1 MLQGSNQNRN
11 VHLPLGQSIALKHLA
26 PFIERSYRRYHD
38 MLLNVISDHNE
49 LKAAIDILLKKEI
62 SAGIQTIRYQLSTLQ
77 TTNGQSPFATIY
89 LEIDKDYG
97 YVTEQ
102 AVLVEEML
110 KQRIEGMKNYK
121 GQEIAEAFPKLV
133 YLLDEHNCLEGGKY
147 DYLTELAAECMAKR
161 MVPDLQS
168 AKILRENYEGGTFPP
183 MGCRSHLSPWYDEN
197 GNQKWYG
204 RFNQG
209 VVSLNLP
216 QIGLLAKGDM
226 DKFWKLLDARLEL
239 CFEALMFRHELLKG
253 TKSDVAPILWQHG
266 ALARLQ
272 PGETIDKLLVGG
284 YSTISLG
291 YVGVY
296 EMVQAM
302 LGVSHTTEEGKKFA
316 EDVMK
321 HLKNTVDRWKK
332 ETTIGFGL
340 YGSPAESLQYRFAR
354 IDKAKFGEIKNVT
367 DKLYYTN
374 SYHVHVTEKIG
385 AFDKL
390 AFEAPF
396 HSLSTGGCISY
407 VEAPNLTGN
416 LDAVKALINY
426 IYHNV
431 QYAEMNTRP
440 DLCYECGYR
449 GEIKTNEDLVW
460 TCPAC
465 GNQDKSQMHV
475 LRRTCGYLGSAFW
488 NKGRT
493 EEISERVIH
502 FE

>member
-1 MLQGSNQNRN
+1 MN
-11 VHLPLGQSIALKHLA
+11 VW
-26 PFIERSYRRYHD
+26 
-38 MLLNVISDHNE
+38 
-49 LKAAIDILLKKEI
+49 
-62 SAGIQTIRYQLSTLQ
+62 
-77 TTNGQSPFATIY
+77 
-89 LEIDKDYG
+89 
-97 YVTEQ
+97 
-102 AVLVEEML
+102 
-110 KQRIEGMKNYK
+110 
-121 GQEIAEAFPKLV
+121 
-133 YLLDEHNCLEGGKY
+133 
-147 DYLTELAAECMAKR
+147 
-161 MVPDLQS
+161 
-168 AKILRENYEGGTFPP
+168 
-183 MGCRSHLSPWYDEN
+183 GCRSHLSPWYDEN

-239 CFEALMFRHELLKG
+239 CFEALMFRHKLLKG

-302 LGVSHTTEEGKKFA
+302 LGVSHTTEKGREFA
-316 EDVMK
+316 EAVMK
-321 HLKNTVDRWKK
+321 HLKETVDRWKK

-416 LDAVKALINY
+416 LDAVKDLINY

-440 DLCYECGYR
+440 DLCYDCGYR
-449 GEIKTNEDLVW
+449 GEIKTNENLVW
-460 TCPAC
+460 TCPSC